1 MKKPVDPAATR
12 AAVMAIK
19 DWIAVPA
26 EHDKPGRALLADA
39 VRRTVG
45 LCEQQPML
53 FDEDIRQNL
62 LFARDTATDAELE
75 AVSKARIDT
84 FSELLMDYISAGHFE
99 IYPQLAEEAKAFNDE
114 SALHIAARL
123 LERLEM
129 STAMVLEF
137 DEDFA
142 SPVRCQQNLAR
153 LPAWIDRL
161 AKGLTERFAL
171 EDQLIARLHA
181 AHSPQ
186 QIKSP
191 A

>member
-1 MKKPVDPAATR
+1 MLEDCKN
-12 AAVMAIK
+12 
-19 DWIAVPA
+19 
-26 EHDKPGRALLADA
+26 ALERWGGVHSLIDRWLDQ
-39 VRRTVG
+39 RRS
-45 LCEQQPML
+45 
-53 FDEDIRQNL
+53 L
-62 LFARDTATDAELE
+62 LVSFIELKEACDAELE
-75 AVSKARIDT
+75 AISKARIDT

-99 IYPQLAEEAKAFNDE
+99 IYPQLAEEAKAFDDE
-114 SALHIAARL
+114 SALHIAAKL

-142 SPVRCQQNLAR
+142 SPVRCQQNLVR

-161 AKGLTERFAL
+161 AKGLAERFAL

-186 QIKSP
+186 QMKSP